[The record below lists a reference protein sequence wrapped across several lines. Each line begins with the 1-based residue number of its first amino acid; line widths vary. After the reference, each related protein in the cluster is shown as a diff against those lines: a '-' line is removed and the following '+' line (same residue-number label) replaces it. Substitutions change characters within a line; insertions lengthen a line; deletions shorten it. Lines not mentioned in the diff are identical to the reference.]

1 LVPSS
6 ISTSNKRF
14 ALSSPLKAATLNAD
28 SDPAISL
35 KNDGKFLPAPFP
47 LSVRSLHLPP
57 LNATGLK
64 IELRQFSKFLHS
76 TAWFSWWAQVICN
89 TVAGV
94 ILFFTNSFVS
104 PSAGGGSP
112 LAARNIFSNGY
123 VFAAGG
129 LCLGAISIFW
139 TWGFTGVAK
148 RIRRAVLEPPTSLA
162 MIRRV
167 VRTAIFINLLGL
179 LTALI
184 GAEQF
189 VGNLMARVLSQQ
201 GFSPLVI
208 NPGAGGGAIAS
219 PTVQPVDIFVIQANT
234 NILLSHFISLVSSLL
249 LLLRYSKISRA
260 AGESN

>member
-1 LVPSS
+1 MTVRASVSLSSS
-6 ISTSNKRF
+6 IC
-14 ALSSPLKAATLNAD
+14 ALRGVPY
-28 SDPAISL
+28 
-35 KNDGKFLPAPFP
+35 
-47 LSVRSLHLPP
+47 HLPP
-57 LNATGLK
+57 PPFPNNAGLK
-64 IELRQFSKFLHS
+64 IELRQFSKFLQS

-89 TVAGV
+89 SVAAG
-94 ILFFTNSFVS
+94 ILFFTNSFVQ
-104 PSAGGGSP
+104 PAGGAVG
-112 LAARNIFSNGY
+112 RNILSNGY
-123 VFAAGG
+123 IFAAGG
-129 LCLGAISIFW
+129 LCLGAVSIFW
-139 TWGFTGVAK
+139 TWGYTGVAK

-167 VRTAIFINLLGL
+167 VRTAIFVNLLGL

-201 GFSPLVI
+201 GFSPLVVSG
-208 NPGAGGGAIAS
+208 PGAGPIAS

-234 NILLSHFISLVSSLL
+234 NILLSHFISLVCSLV

>member
-1 LVPSS
+1 MVRRGLLAGVPPFFPAASS
-6 ISTSNKRF
+6 RLIVPLLF
-14 ALSSPLKAATLNAD
+14 A
-28 SDPAISL
+28 
-35 KNDGKFLPAPFP
+35 
-47 LSVRSLHLPP
+47 
-57 LNATGLK
+57 GLK
-64 IELRQFSKFLHS
+64 IELRQYSKFLHS

-94 ILFFTNSFVS
+94 ILFFTNSFVA
-104 PSAGGGSP
+104 PSGGGPS
-112 LAARNIFSNGY
+112 LAAKSIFSNGY
-123 VFAAGG
+123 IFAAGG

-162 MIRRV
+162 MVRRV
-167 VRTAIFINLLGL
+167 VRTAIVINLLGL

-208 NPGAGGGAIAS
+208 NQSAMGGAIAS

-260 AGESN
+260 ARGSG